1 MNTSSSSS
9 SFFHPSSSNAR
20 SAKSSDPA
28 QNSSTGA
35 LQSDSQSHAAS
46 SSTPRQSSSVVGT
59 SALELPLIPTGSFF
73 DSFSSSTASDG
84 LDLPLIPAQ
93 VDSSPAR
100 RVQPA
105 QQQQLQ
111 RSDYGSH
118 QRVGTEP
125 VEPIYRAKVRD
136 REREM
141 SEPEL
146 RASRSYALKP
156 DTSFDQMQKDDQ
168 DVGGKMVAS
177 SSSSSAF
184 SFTDRADKD
193 RQQMGMATASPDR
206 LPVARGMAQHRASPR
221 PQPHSQPQPPSSQ
234 GKQDRPDLRVA
245 TGSQATSAMSSTM
258 TAGGRRAPP
267 ERLDLASPGKD
278 RYKGLE
284 REEAARET
292 RRRVVTEPAQGVS
305 ATFCSLAPTAR

>member
-28 QNSSTGA
+28 QNSSTRA
-35 LQSDSQSHAAS
+35 RQSDSQPHAAS
-46 SSTPRQSSSVVGT
+46 SSTLRQASSGIGT
-59 SALELPLIPTGSFF
+59 SALELPTIPTGSFF

-105 QQQQLQ
+105 QQQLQ

-146 RASRSYALKP
+146 RASRSCALKP
-156 DTSFDQMQKDDQ
+156 DTSFDQMHKDDQ

-184 SFTDRADKD
+184 SFTDRADRDK
-193 RQQMGMATASPDR
+193 QQMGMATASPDR

-221 PQPHSQPQPPSSQ
+221 PQPRSQPQPPSYQ
-234 GKQDRPDLRVA
+234 GKSDRPDLRVA

-258 TAGGRRAPP
+258 TAGARRAPP

-305 ATFCSLAPTAR
+305 TTFCLLAPIVR